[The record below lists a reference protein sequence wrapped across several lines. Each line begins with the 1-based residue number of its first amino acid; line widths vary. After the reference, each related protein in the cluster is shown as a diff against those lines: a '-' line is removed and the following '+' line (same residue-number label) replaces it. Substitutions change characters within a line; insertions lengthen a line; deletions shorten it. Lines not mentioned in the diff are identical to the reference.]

1 MIVRQGV
8 RAVFVVV
15 AVALLLGFVDL
26 LSMQLGFPL
35 GGGHVRPLLL
45 AGLFVLVIYL
55 VVVIRS
61 FARARTELELRDR
74 ELTALH
80 TAAVDMMGN
89 LALDAVLQRV
99 VDYARKLVNARY
111 AALSVIA
118 DDNRIRAFVTAG
130 VSADERRAI
139 GDPPSGRGL
148 LGVVLHEG
156 RHLRL
161 ADIGRDPRAVGFPPG
176 HPPMKSLLAVP
187 IPSRGGFRG
196 NFYMTDK
203 QDAAEF
209 SPRDEETLL
218 RFAVAAANAI
228 DSAALHEKLSS
239 LAIAEERVRIAHEL
253 HDGMA
258 QVLAYVNAKAQ
269 AVQELL
275 ERGREADAQVQLEQL
290 ASAAR
295 EVYAD
300 AREGI
305 LGLRSGGPDV
315 PLGKAIGE
323 YLEHWRHQ
331 QAGIEVETQGLDDE
345 GLALGPMAELQL
357 MRIVQ
362 EALAN
367 VRKHAHASRVRVVF
381 ERDRDRV
388 MATVSDDGRGFEPE
402 NINRR
407 GFPRF
412 GLATMRERAESVGG
426 RLLVDSGPSGG
437 TRVRVELPVDNSTPR

>member
-1 MIVRQGV
+1 MIVRKGV
-8 RAVFVVV
+8 RAVFI
-15 AVALLLGFVDL
+15 AITLALLLGFIDL
-26 LSMQLGFPL
+26 LSVQLGFPL

-45 AGLFVLVIYL
+45 VGLFVLMVYL

-61 FARARTELELRDR
+61 FGAARTELELRDR
-74 ELTALH
+74 ELMALH

-89 LALDAVLQRV
+89 LSLDAVLQRV
-99 VDYARKLVNARY
+99 VDYARQLVNARY
-111 AALSVIA
+111 GALSVIA

-130 VSADERRAI
+130 VDADQRRAI

-161 ADIGRDPRAVGFPPG
+161 ADIGHDPRSVGFPAG

-196 NFYMTDK
+196 NFYMSDK
-203 QDAAEF
+203 LDAAEF
-209 SPRDEETLL
+209 SARDEETLM

-258 QVLAYVNAKAQ
+258 QVLAYVNTKAQ

-275 ERGREADAQVQLEQL
+275 ARGRGADAEAQLEQL

-315 PLGKAIGE
+315 PLGKALTE

-331 QAGIEVETQGLDDE
+331 SGVEVEAE
-345 GLALGPMAELQL
+345 GLEDESFALGAMAELQL

-388 MATVSDDGRGFEPE
+388 VATVSDDGRGFEPE

-412 GLATMRERAESVGG
+412 GLATMRERAESVGA
-426 RLLVDSGPSGG
+426 LLRVDSGPSGG
-437 TRVRVELPVDNSTPR
+437 TRVRVELPVDNSTQR

>member
-1 MIVRQGV
+1 VIVRKGV
-8 RAVFVVV
+8 RTIFIAITL
-15 AVALLLGFVDL
+15 ALLLGFIDL
-26 LSMQLGFPL
+26 LSVQLGFPL
-35 GGGHVRPLLL
+35 GGGHIRPLLL
-45 AGLFVLVIYL
+45 VGLFVLMVYL

-74 ELTALH
+74 ELMALH

-89 LALDAVLQRV
+89 LSLDAVLQRV
-99 VDYARKLVNARY
+99 VDYARQLVKARY
-111 AALSVIA
+111 GALSVIA
-118 DDNRIRAFVTAG
+118 EDNRIRSFITAG
-130 VSADERRAI
+130 VNPEERRAI

-161 ADIGRDPRAVGFPPG
+161 ADISRDPRSVGFPAG

-196 NFYMTDK
+196 NFYMSDK
-203 QDAAEF
+203 EDAAEF
-209 SPRDEETLL
+209 SPRDEETLM

-258 QVLAYVNAKAQ
+258 QVLAYVNTKAQ

-275 ERGREADAQVQLEQL
+275 ARGRGAEAEAQLEQL

-315 PLGKAIGE
+315 PLGKALAE
-323 YLEHWRHQ
+323 YLERWRHQ
-331 QAGIEVETQGLDDE
+331 SGVEVEAQGLEDE
-345 GLALGPMAELQL
+345 GLVLGAMAELQV

-381 ERDRDRV
+381 ERDRQRV
-388 MATVSDDGRGFEPE
+388 VATVTDDGRGFEPE
-402 NINRR
+402 NISRR

-412 GLATMRERAESVGG
+412 GLATMRERAESVGA
-426 RLLVDSGPSGG
+426 LLRVDSGPSGG